1 MNIPYTDSIFT
12 GLIRLFLWILFLY
25 IMKRL
30 FFKGKGSK
38 NQINSMAGMWSFF
51 ASVVVVGVFL
61 LVQINGYDL
70 MTCLFII
77 VIFFG
82 VKLVGIQN
90 VLSNSALFRRQRKM
104 ILLNVLEKAEDKE
117 PLIDIVEDKPTKRLS
132 INFPF
137 VIMALT
143 GFVAMA
149 VRFYLLKY
157 DNYQLS
163 ESWFNELTILKGV
176 SQQNWLSNDTGVVG
190 QYALMTFY
198 EKMTGISPEITLE
211 SFGILQ
217 AFILSFI
224 IFWFMNTI
232 TGSKITVPLMTTLSF
247 AFFFNLVPINLSQ
260 ITHGKETLMALTLV
274 LPAMVYIL
282 KPWLL
287 YGKSPK
293 NYRYK
298 IFVIFTAIALIDVY
312 SLIVLIPP
320 FFLVAPFFISKKRMR
335 FYWLAL
341 KAYLLATGI
350 VLGGYA
356 FYLYQEG
363 ADFLQFIISNLLSV
377 TSSTYTS
384 NMMLPY
390 DDLMRVVQIISLV
403 AVLVM
408 FLMMKSKNDKW
419 ASLIAFIA
427 YVNVLILISFQNY
440 RYFDHDLL
448 NEILPVFI
456 SIVLGIAFYLI
467 MYLFVTQV
475 KKVFMPEGF
484 AVILIFVIFAS
495 AAFFGQ
501 KNLFSKEE
509 PTSRLSK
516 NIIAAYQEISSG
528 FLPYSYAVVNSN
540 TLRPLSTDSHNFL
553 TYRDFLGE
561 YAVRDSVYF
570 ANKEDKEFLRANTQY
585 IVPNS
590 LLVFIYD
597 ITNEDDFIQF
607 AVYLDLTDEVTE
619 RMNKLRGKGRTIR
632 VFFQKGDLTVYE
644 IVNNPGEA
652 RINELL

>member
-1 MNIPYTDSIFT
+1 
-12 GLIRLFLWILFLY
+12 
-25 IMKRL
+25 MKRL

-38 NQINSMAGMWSFF
+38 NQVNSMAGMWAFF
-51 ASVVVVGVFL
+51 VSIIIVGIFL

-70 MTCLFII
+70 MTCLFIM

-82 VKLVGIQN
+82 VRLVGIQN
-90 VLSNSALFRRQRKM
+90 VLSDSAKFRRQRKM
-104 ILLNVLEKAEDKE
+104 ILLNVLEKSEDKE
-117 PLIDIVEDKPTKRLS
+117 LLIDTVEEKPTKRLS

-163 ESWFNELTILKGV
+163 ESWFNEIAILKGV

-217 AFILSFI
+217 AFVLSFI
-224 IFWFMNTI
+224 IFWFMNTM

-247 AFFFNLVPINLSQ
+247 AFFFNFVPINLSQ

-274 LPAMVYIL
+274 LPVMVYIK

-287 YGKSPK
+287 YARSTRS
-293 NYRYK
+293 YRYK

-312 SLIVLIPP
+312 SLLVLIPP

-350 VLGGYA
+350 VLGIYA
-356 FYLYQEG
+356 FYLYREG
-363 ADFLQFIISNLLSV
+363 ADFLQFIMSNLLSV

-390 DDLMRVVQIISLV
+390 DDLMRIIQIVSLV

-408 FLMMKSKNDKW
+408 FLMMKKKDKW
-419 ASLIAFIA
+419 ASLIAFIV
-427 YVNVLILISFQNY
+427 YVNVLILISFQDY

-456 SIVLGIAFYLI
+456 SIVLGITFYLI
-467 MYLFVTQV
+467 MYLFVTKV

-484 AVILIFVIFAS
+484 AVVLIFVLFAS

-501 KNLFSKEE
+501 KDLFSKEE

-516 NIIAAYQEISSG
+516 DVIAAYQEISSG

-585 IVPNS
+585 IIPNS

-597 ITNEDDFIQF
+597 LTNEDDFIQL

-619 RMNKLRGKGRTIR
+619 RMEKLRSEGRTIR

-644 IVNNPGEA
+644 IVNNPGQA
-652 RINELL
+652 KINELL

>member
-1 MNIPYTDSIFT
+1 MSIPYTDSIFT
-12 GLIRLFLWILFLY
+12 GLIRLFLWIFFLY
-25 IMKRL
+25 AMKRL

-38 NQINSMAGMWSFF
+38 NQVNSMAGMWAFF
-51 ASVVVVGVFL
+51 VSIIIVGIFL

-70 MTCLFII
+70 MTCLFIM

-82 VKLVGIQN
+82 VRLVGIQN
-90 VLSNSALFRRQRKM
+90 VLSDSAKFRRQRKM
-104 ILLNVLEKAEDKE
+104 ILLNVLEKSEDKE
-117 PLIDIVEDKPTKRLS
+117 LLIDTVEEKPTKRLS

-163 ESWFNELTILKGV
+163 ESWFNEIAILKGV

-217 AFILSFI
+217 AFVLSFI
-224 IFWFMNTI
+224 IFWFMNTM

-247 AFFFNLVPINLSQ
+247 AFFFNFVPINLSQ

-274 LPAMVYIL
+274 LPVMVYIK

-287 YGKSPK
+287 YARSTRS
-293 NYRYK
+293 YRYK

-312 SLIVLIPP
+312 SLLVLIPP

-350 VLGGYA
+350 VLGIYA
-356 FYLYQEG
+356 FYLYREG
-363 ADFLQFIISNLLSV
+363 ADFLQFIMSNLLSV

-390 DDLMRVVQIISLV
+390 DDLMRIIQIVSLV

-408 FLMMKSKNDKW
+408 FLMMKKKDKW
-419 ASLIAFIA
+419 ASLIAFIV
-427 YVNVLILISFQNY
+427 YVNVLILISFQDY

-456 SIVLGIAFYLI
+456 SIVLGITFYLI
-467 MYLFVTQV
+467 MYLFVTKV

-484 AVILIFVIFAS
+484 AVVLIFVLFAS

-501 KNLFSKEE
+501 KDLFSKEE

-516 NIIAAYQEISSG
+516 DVIAAYQEISSG

-585 IVPNS
+585 IIPNS

-597 ITNEDDFIQF
+597 LTNEDDFIQL

-619 RMNKLRGKGRTIR
+619 RMEKLRSEGRTIR

-644 IVNNPGEA
+644 IVNNPGQA
-652 RINELL
+652 KINELL